1 MAAAAETKAAAL
13 IYHCSLFEW
22 QFILHIIKST
32 FSFKGDS
39 PNKCWHT
46 ATKKNKKIT
55 AVRCYVIHSIVKM
68 LKTKGIYGRP
78 RFRPLIHTFY
88 LFSTYSYIVY
98 WWWYCTV
105 LYSHHLWSPLSSYW
119 PYKKV
124 ENLSFFFTFIPSRPL
139 SLRNIEMMLEVVR
152 LTYFPWQK
160 KQHPADNNHF
170 VKKKKR
176 EFEKVNDEET
186 RK

>member
-1 MAAAAETKAAAL
+1 M
-13 IYHCSLFEW
+13 
-22 QFILHIIKST
+22 
-32 FSFKGDS
+32 
-39 PNKCWHT
+39 
-46 ATKKNKKIT
+46 
-55 AVRCYVIHSIVKM
+55 IHSIVKR
-68 LKTKGIYGRP
+68 KTKGIYGRP
-78 RFRPLIHTFY
+78 RFRPLIHTVH

-124 ENLSFFFTFIPSRPL
+124 ENFSLFFYVYSLSSVITI
-139 SLRNIEMMLEVVR
+139 RNLEMMLEVVR

-186 RK
+186 RKQPNNNKNKREKKTDKKLLLIPLATVLVSRLISGWPNDSF